1 VAAIEAHHREL
12 SAKWARV
19 QGGVVDDR
27 PQLLRTAVG
36 LPVTY
41 TNQIN
46 AARLS
51 PGNADSEI
59 AATEA
64 FLDRHGVPGMWVV
77 GPLSEPADL
86 GERLVRRGWVHE
98 EDLPWMAA
106 PISRLL
112 GTAPQPPGGLVVDA
126 VEEDDAQARWLSVMS
141 EGFGMDDRGREAMSR
156 LAAAVGY
163 GADRPWRRFV
173 GSIDGRPVG
182 SAGLMITERVAG
194 VYNVA
199 TVPDARRLGM
209 GAAMTAAALRE
220 GLARGYEVA
229 VLGAS
234 ARGYG
239 VYRRMGFVEVCR
251 VGLYDWKPPSG

>member
-1 VAAIEAHHREL
+1 
-12 SAKWARV
+12 
-19 QGGVVDDR
+19 VVEDR

-51 PGNADSEI
+51 SGDADAEI

-77 GPLSEPADL
+77 GPLSEPEDL
-86 GERLVRRGWVHE
+86 GERLVRRGWVYD

-106 PISRLL
+106 SISTVLEP
-112 GTAPQPPGGLVVDA
+112 GPQVPAGLMVEA
-126 VEEDDAQARWLSVMS
+126 VEDDDAQDRWLSVMAD
-141 EGFGMDDRGREAMSR
+141 GFGMNAAGREAMSR
-156 LAAAVGY
+156 LASAVGY
-163 GADRPWRRFV
+163 GPTRPWRRFV

-182 SAGLMITERVAG
+182 TAGLMVTERVAG

-199 TVPDARRLGM
+199 TIPDARRLGV
-209 GAAMTAAALRE
+209 GAAMTAVALRE
-220 GLARGYEVA
+220 GRARGFEVA

-234 ARGYG
+234 TKGYG
-239 VYRRMGFVEVCR
+239 VYRRMGFAEVCR
-251 VGLYDWKPPSG
+251 VALYDWKPPPG